1 MRELSL
7 LKGGSLLAVTIL
19 LAALMSGCG
28 LFSYA
33 KKSNPPPPPIQISNG
48 AAVQIVN
55 FSFQPAT
62 VHIKAGMTVTW
73 TQKDSTPHTVTS
85 TNPLGLDSQSLS
97 QGQEYAYTFKTPGTY
112 EYHCSI
118 HPSMKGTVIVD
129 KE

>member
-1 MRELSL
+1 M
-7 LKGGSLLAVTIL
+7 I
-19 LAALMSGCG
+19 SGCG

-33 KKSNPPPPPIQISNG
+33 KKSNPAPPQPPLQMSNG

-85 TNPLGLDSQSLS
+85 SNPVGLDSQNLS
-97 QGQEYAYTFKTPGTY
+97 QGQQYAYTFKTPGTY

-118 HPSMKGTVIVD
+118 HPSMHGTVIVD
-129 KE
+129 Q